1 MKEIRTCIACR
12 AKKKKQELLRIVKNE
27 EKVLID
33 EKHNVNARGM
43 YICNSLKCLKR
54 LEKNKNIEKV
64 IKIDI
69 TKDELIECIRFKLGE
84 KQIGKN

>member
-12 AKKKKQELLRIVKNE
+12 AKKKKQELLRIVKCE
-27 EKVLID
+27 QKFLID

-43 YICNSLKCLKR
+43 YICPDIKCLER

-84 KQIGKN
+84 K